1 MTASTTPT
9 PRWRVSERPI
19 AYARAAA
26 WMEAAADAIRAG
38 RAPKTVWLL
47 EHPPL
52 YSAGTSA
59 DGAELLDAGGLPVY
73 RSGRGGRFTYHGPG
87 QRIAYV
93 LLDLERRG
101 RDLHAF
107 VAGLEDWIVAALA
120 RFGVEG
126 ARRPGRVGVWVATGG
141 GREAKIAAIG
151 VRVRRW
157 VTFHGIAVNRCPELA
172 RFDGIVPCG
181 IRDAGVTS
189 LAALGV
195 DVAPDALDAAL
206 RETFEAAMPTLRH

>member
-1 MTASTTPT
+1 MTA

-19 AYARAAA
+19 AYPRAVA
-26 WMEAAADAIRAG
+26 WMEAAAAAIRAG
-38 RAPKTVWLL
+38 QAPETVWLL
-47 EHPPL
+47 EHPSL
-52 YSAGTSA
+52 YTAGTSA
-59 DGAELLDAGGLPVY
+59 NGGELLNAGGLPVY
-73 RSGRGGRFTYHGPG
+73 RSGRGGRYTYHGPG

-107 VAGLEDWIVAALA
+107 VAGLESWIVAALA
-120 RFGVEG
+120 RFGIQG
-126 ARRPGRVGVWVATGG
+126 QRRPGRIGVWVAAGG
-141 GREAKIAAIG
+141 GRQAKIAAIG

-157 VTFHGIAVNRCPELA
+157 VTFHGIAINRCPELA

-189 LAALGV
+189 LAALGR
-195 DVAPDALDAAL
+195 DVAPGALDAAL
-206 RETFEAAMPTLRH
+206 RETFAAAMPALRR

>member
-1 MTASTTPT
+1 MTT
-9 PRWRVSERPI
+9 PRWHVSARPI
-19 AYARAAA
+19 AYPRAVA
-26 WMEAAADAIRAG
+26 WMEAAAAAIRAG
-38 RAPKTVWLL
+38 QAPETVWLL
-47 EHPPL
+47 EHPSL
-52 YSAGTSA
+52 YTAGTSA
-59 DGAELLDAGGLPVY
+59 DDAELFDAGGLPVY
-73 RSGRGGRFTYHGPG
+73 RSGRGGRYTYHGPG

-107 VAGLEDWIVAALA
+107 VAGLEAWAVAALA
-120 RFGVEG
+120 RFGIEG
-126 ARRPGRVGVWVATGG
+126 WRRPGRVGVWVAAGG

-151 VRVRRW
+151 VRLRRW
-157 VTFHGIAVNRCPELA
+157 VSFHGIAINRCPQLA

-195 DVAPDALDAAL
+195 DVPARALDDAL
-206 RETFEAAMPTLRH
+206 RETFEAAMPALRR